1 VEAETNL
8 NEAVRLYQTAR
19 PCFAEGSPDY
29 GSVLMNEATAR
40 LRLAERG
47 VEAENNLDEAV
58 RLYEKAGE
66 VAESGG
72 NLDLTVRTRHARA
85 RLLRRLHRSGARSGT
100 ASVPY
105 DSLLEEAH
113 ADYARALDAVE
124 TMRRLIPRSEE
135 QRRKL
140 LEEHAPLYR
149 EMVDLCVELEKWEEA
164 WHWAEM
170 GKLRTLL
177 DLLGDERERLRLDT
191 DEKKQA
197 FDEWQ
202 AAQLEL
208 FDVEEMLRRRQN
220 GNGHHR
226 GWGLEVGGWGLAAR
240 GSGETTQENWQEQAE
255 KRRTAQE
262 KESRLFQR
270 FKSKLEEGRD
280 LVSVDVPKPAELAA
294 KLRELAGLTS
304 DQLPVTSDHSPQRP
318 LLVEFFLLDNDRY
331 CVFLL
336 PLWEVD
342 ERPQGA
348 RLRVGREGD
357 SPAGEGEAPAEP
369 VGSAGASPSRLPL
382 RVKTENLTEGT
393 MANVLQTFG
402 VAVAAANA
410 GFAGR
415 NRARG
420 EEEAETK
427 DLSEEEKAQ
436 LRQRALAAF
445 DQLPKLMGDAF
456 IAPWA
461 DALNELKPTELILV
475 GNGVLHLLPLHLAQV
490 NGKKLIEQYPLVYM
504 PSATLSDNL
513 VKKREEKTKD
523 ERRKTDGV
531 LPALVMGPPEKDLGG
546 AIAEVKEVADHFGVE
561 PYQFDKMKIA
571 FLREH
576 AGKTGW
582 AHLATHSRFDYEDFM
597 NSEILFHGGEKLRL
611 SLLFTDPSL
620 EMRGM
625 DHWFEGSCE
634 SAANARGR
642 TDELMGFVRGLIYA
656 GARSVMATLWPVD
669 DGAAHEFAKCFY
681 FHLKEEEGK
690 TRALAYQEAVQ
701 DLLNDRQFSNP
712 YFSAPFVL
720 FGDALVD

>member
-1 VEAETNL
+1 
-8 NEAVRLYQTAR
+8 
-19 PCFAEGSPDY
+19 
-29 GSVLMNEATAR
+29 
-40 LRLAERG
+40 
-47 VEAENNLDEAV
+47 
-58 RLYEKAGE
+58 
-66 VAESGG
+66 
-72 NLDLTVRTRHARA
+72 
-85 RLLRRLHRSGARSGT
+85 
-100 ASVPY
+100 
-105 DSLLEEAH
+105 
-113 ADYARALDAVE
+113 
-124 TMRRLIPRSEE
+124 
-135 QRRKL
+135 
-140 LEEHAPLYR
+140 
-149 EMVDLCVELEKWEEA
+149 
-164 WHWAEM
+164 
-170 GKLRTLL
+170 
-177 DLLGDERERLRLDT
+177 
-191 DEKKQA
+191 
-197 FDEWQ
+197 
-202 AAQLEL
+202 
-208 FDVEEMLRRRQN
+208 
-220 GNGHHR
+220 
-226 GWGLEVGGWGLAAR
+226 LAAR

-369 VGSAGASPSRLPL
+369 VGSAGVGSAGASPSRLPL
-382 RVKTENLTEGT
+382 RVETVNNLSEGT

-415 NRARG
+415 NRAWRG

-436 LRQRALAAF
+436 LREIALAAF

-490 NGKKLIEQYPLVYM
+490 NGKKLIEQYPLVYL
-504 PSATLSDNL
+504 PSATLSGDL
-513 VKKREEKTKD
+513 VKKREEKTQHS
-523 ERRKTDGV
+523 
-531 LPALVMGPPEKDLGG
+531 LPALVMGPPDEKGKPGYLEEADE
-546 AIAEVKEVADHFGVE
+546 EVQEIADHFGVT
-561 PYQFDKMKIA
+561 PHQFDAMKITV
-571 FLREH
+571 LHNH
-576 AGKTGW
+576 AGKVGW
-582 AHLATHSRFDYEDFM
+582 MHSATHSKFEHENFLNSWIRF
-597 NSEILFHGGEKLRL
+597 SGEALRL
-611 SLLFTDPSL
+611 SLLFTDARL
-620 EMRGM
+620 EMRGL
-625 DHWFEGSCE
+625 DLWWQGSCE
-634 SAANARGR
+634 SASSEVGR
-642 TDELMGFVRGLIYA
+642 TDELVGFVRGLIYA
-656 GARSVMATLWPVD
+656 GARSVMATLWPVND
-669 DGAAHEFAKCFY
+669 VAAHRFALRFY
-681 FHLKEEEGK
+681 AHRKKGK
-690 TRALAYQEAVQ
+690 TKAAAYQGAVC
-701 DLLNDRQFSNP
+701 DLLNNRDFSNP